1 MVNQA
6 EQFYEKFFKNGEG
19 IGFQSRF
26 PKDDGDWWAKNHVRL
41 QAPGMVSA
49 INFDY
54 NNFCINPIDP
64 YHDNN
69 PDNVENRNKPRIT
82 KENVTAYRGMLIEC
96 DNLSPKQ
103 QTIRMNKSK
112 MPYSA
117 KVFSGNNSYHY
128 TIFFDR
134 DLTEEEY
141 YATFN
146 AIKEALVKY
155 DYVLDEKCKAPN
167 KLTRAP
173 FCKREHSG
181 AEQTLVEC
189 RDRVKYTDMLAW
201 LKANRVDVTPVSR
214 AIKENNVPYT
224 GPGNADE
231 KLRWEDAVRRNIYWN
246 HEYGLS
252 PRQPWLYELAKQC
265 KANGLDQA
273 TALRLAQENY
283 EHDEPRKIVT
293 AINNGYNYGNL
304 TPRTLN
310 TPELT
315 ETTPGLHLATATQQD
330 LNDWRNG
337 HRPEGYDTI
346 FRVNNDFFQLL
357 PDGTH
362 IQKTVSTLKIDFG
375 ENAHSTLPRDRKYDA
390 FGWRP
395 NLLKN
400 ERTLIENGVRKFN
413 TFISPEIKIREGV
426 TEADIPYSLH
436 MMRRIW
442 HGSSEDM
449 YEFGLDYQY
458 VTLFMPE
465 EKLPNLVL
473 AGPSS
478 SGKTELGKNQLR
490 ITTGK
495 ILVDLIDGKDLLN
508 NFNAHTA
515 NAWIK
520 VFDEVKLPKGSE
532 VADNV
537 KRMVTADTNKIEA
550 KGKDAYYV
558 PNYSRMIFTT
568 NHISNFLTIEPKE
581 DRYIVRLVDEITDE
595 DEKNYPDYQQNLIKE
610 ANDFVSYI
618 YYRGLKVAPKKVG
631 KRFWFKLEQYDT
643 AALRSAKESSKSDLE
658 IAIEEILEDMFEVNE
673 DLEVAYVRV
682 QSMRHQLE
690 QLEMLKDIKITN
702 GVILSIMSKLL
713 NSVPNKTRHTDS
725 LDGEQ
730 LNTRFFEIK
739 RSVIITDKP
748 KESKADTTP
757 NVSLPDFDY
766 FEEVKGDDVDSVT
779 NTKTTTTDQS
789 MDDYLRNR
797 KQDEFFDI
805 FNVEVNIPIN

>member
-1 MVNQA
+1 MVDTA
-6 EQFYEKFFKNGEG
+6 EKFYAKFFKNGEG
-19 IGFQSRF
+19 IAFQSRF
-26 PKDDGDWWAKNHVRL
+26 AKDDGGWWAKNNIRL

-49 INFDY
+49 IDFEY

-69 PDNVENRNKPRIT
+69 PENVENRNKPRVT
-82 KENVTAYRGMLIEC
+82 KANVTAYRGMLIEC

-103 QTIRMNKSK
+103 QTIRMNKSG

-117 KVFSGNNSYHY
+117 KIFSGNNSYHY

-134 DLTEEEY
+134 DLTQEEY
-141 YATFN
+141 YATFE
-146 AIKEALVKY
+146 AIKNALVKY
-155 DYVLDEKCKAPN
+155 NYVLDDQCKSPN

-173 FCKREHSG
+173 FCKREITG

-189 RDRVKYTDMLAW
+189 KEVVRYTDMLAW
-201 LKANRVDVTPVSR
+201 LKTNRIDITPVSK
-214 AIKENNVPYT
+214 AIKENNKPYS

-231 KLRWEDAVRRNIYWN
+231 KFRWEDAVSRNIFWN
-246 HEYGLS
+246 HDYGLS
-252 PRQPWLYELAKQC
+252 ARQPWLYELGKQC

-283 EHDEPRKIVT
+283 EHDEPHKIVT
-293 AINNGYNYGNL
+293 GINNGYTYGNL
-304 TPRTLN
+304 TPRTLDK
-310 TPELT
+310 PERI
-315 ETTPGLHLATATQQD
+315 ETTPGLQLSTATDQEF
-330 LNDWRNG
+330 NDFRNG
-337 HRPEGYDTI
+337 QRPEGYQSI

-357 PDGTH
+357 PDGSH

-375 ENAHSTLPRDRKYDA
+375 DNAHSTLPRDRKYDA

-395 NLLKN
+395 NLLED
-400 ERTLIENGVRKFN
+400 ERTLVENGVRKFN
-413 TFISPEIKIREGV
+413 TFVSPKIKLREGV
-426 TEADIPYSLH
+426 TEDDIPYSLH
-436 MMRRIW
+436 MMKRIW
-442 HGSSEDM
+442 HGGSEDM

-458 VTLFMPE
+458 VTLFMPD

-473 AGPSS
+473 AGPPS
-478 SGKTELGKNQLR
+478 SGKTEFGKNQLR

-495 ILVDLIDGKDLLN
+495 LLVDLIDGKDLLN

-537 KRMVTADTNKIEA
+537 KRMITADTNKIEA
-550 KGKDAYYV
+550 KGKDVYYI
-558 PNYSRMIFTT
+558 PNFSRMIFTT

-581 DRYIVRLVDEITDE
+581 DRYIVRLIEEVTDE

-618 YYRGLKVAPKKVG
+618 YYRGLKVVPKKAG

-658 IAIEEILEDMFEVNE
+658 IAVEEILEDMFEVNKE
-673 DLEVAYVRV
+673 LDVAYVRV
-682 QSMRHQLE
+682 QSMRNQLE
-690 QLEMLKDIKITN
+690 KLENLKEIKITN
-702 GVILSIMSKLL
+702 GVILGIMSKLL
-713 NSVPNKTRHTDS
+713 NTVPIKTKRTDS
-725 LDGEQ
+725 LDGEL
-730 LNTRFFEIK
+730 LNTRFFEIQ
-739 RSVIITDKP
+739 RNVMISDKP
-748 KESKADTTP
+748 KERKSDTTP
-757 NVSLPDFDY
+757 GVSLPN
-766 FEEVKGDDVDSVT
+766 FEEVEENSVDTDVC
-779 NTKTTTTDQS
+779 TKTTTATS
-789 MDDYLRNR
+789 NLDDYLRNR

-805 FNVEVNIPIN
+805 FNAEVPVPIK